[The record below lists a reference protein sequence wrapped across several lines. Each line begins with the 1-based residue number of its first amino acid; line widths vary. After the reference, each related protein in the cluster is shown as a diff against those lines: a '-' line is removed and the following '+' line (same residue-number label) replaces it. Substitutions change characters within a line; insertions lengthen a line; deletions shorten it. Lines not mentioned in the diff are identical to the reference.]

1 MTGVTLPNQREQNTA
16 MSDAV
21 ERSLSD
27 TERQHLTTRLEGARA
42 ESRRAML
49 KTAAASAAVCGPLML
64 LTLWL
69 SDAPAA
75 VVVGFWSVITLV
87 FTLWIGLPWRR
98 LMRGQI
104 PILEDAL
111 DANRARDIVIRSE
124 RVVEFEEEEDEG
136 ACYAFDRDGAS
147 AIFVIG
153 QEFYEDDDFP
163 NSDFSMTELLGR
175 NGQPV
180 DWLLTKRGRKLT
192 PERVVP
198 ASIKNALE
206 LPDHLEIVAAPLER
220 VESAL
225 RRAT

>member
-1 MTGVTLPNQREQNTA
+1 
-16 MSDAV
+16 MSVVV
-21 ERSLSD
+21 ERQLSAA
-27 TERQHLTTRLEGARA
+27 ERQHLTARLDGARA

-49 KTAAASAAVCGPLML
+49 TTAAASAAVCGPLML

-75 VVVGFWSVITLV
+75 VVVGFWSAITLV

-104 PILEDAL
+104 PILQDAL
-111 DANRARDIVIRSE
+111 DANRARDTTVRSE

-136 ACYAFDRDGAS
+136 ACYAFDRDGTS

-153 QEFYEDDDFP
+153 QEFYDDDDFP

-175 NGQPV
+175 TGRPV

-198 ASIKNALE
+198 ARIKNGLE
-206 LPDHLEIVAAPLER
+206 LPEHLEIVPAPLER
-220 VESAL
+220 IESAL
-225 RRAT
+225 RRAN